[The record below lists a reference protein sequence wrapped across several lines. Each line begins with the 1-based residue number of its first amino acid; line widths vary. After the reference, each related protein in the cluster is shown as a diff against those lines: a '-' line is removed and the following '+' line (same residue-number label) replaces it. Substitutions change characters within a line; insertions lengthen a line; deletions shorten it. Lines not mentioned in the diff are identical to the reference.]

1 TWHPGYVPLQSPHHM
16 IISMTGFGQAVY
28 DNGNA
33 QLSIE
38 VKSLNSKFFDLTL
51 RVPKAFA
58 DRELEMRNIISEK
71 LERGKVSVTLEYV
84 RTGDDEIR
92 QSYNVSLFKSYF
104 RELKYLADEVGVSA
118 METIFNL
125 ALASPDVIQVRLRD
139 EVSEEEWQW
148 IRNAFL
154 EVIAKC
160 DTFRVQEGKSLHAML
175 AGCCSKIRENLKQ
188 IAALDPERVAR
199 IRERLKTNAASYL
212 TDNGFDAN
220 RLEQEILYYIEKLD
234 INEEKV
240 RLKTHLDYFMETLD
254 SPQSSGRKLTF
265 ISQEIGREINTIGSK
280 ANDAAI
286 QKHVVVMKEEL
297 EKIKE
302 QLNNV
307 L

>member
-1 TWHPGYVPLQSPHHM
+1 M
-16 IISMTGFGQAVY
+16 IKSMTGFGQAVY

-160 DTFRVQEGKSLHAML
+160 DTFRVQEGKSLHTML
-175 AGCCSKIRENLKQ
+175 AGCCSKIR
-188 IAALDPERVAR
+188 
-199 IRERLKTNAASYL
+199 
-212 TDNGFDAN
+212 
-220 RLEQEILYYIEKLD
+220 
-234 INEEKV
+234 
-240 RLKTHLDYFMETLD
+240 
-254 SPQSSGRKLTF
+254 
-265 ISQEIGREINTIGSK
+265 
-280 ANDAAI
+280 
-286 QKHVVVMKEEL
+286 
-297 EKIKE
+297 
-302 QLNNV
+302 
-307 L
+307 